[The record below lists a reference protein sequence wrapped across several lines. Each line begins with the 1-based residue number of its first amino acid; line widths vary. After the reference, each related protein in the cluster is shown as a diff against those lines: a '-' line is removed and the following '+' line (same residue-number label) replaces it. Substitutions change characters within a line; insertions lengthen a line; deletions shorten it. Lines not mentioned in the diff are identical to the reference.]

1 MSHPQVVQ
9 GVVIGQPKPANQYYY
24 PQQQQQQQQQATYG
38 YYEQNY
44 GYSQTSPPPPPAY
57 IQAADVQ
64 IIEFGPDTSKDVRNN
79 FIKKVYGILCAQ
91 LVVTSMIAFPFV
103 YGRDDWALEFVND
116 YVWVMWLSMA
126 VMFATLIVLVCVP
139 KASQKVP
146 INYIL
151 LFIFTASMGLMI
163 GFICVYYDTEAVLI
177 AAGST
182 AAAVFV
188 LTLFAFF
195 IKTDFTGYQ
204 PFALVLLMVLV
215 FMGLVMI
222 FLPTNR
228 YLQIVYGSI
237 GALVFSIYLVIDTQM
252 IVGGKNR
259 RSQLGVDQ
267 YIAGALMLYMDIINL
282 FLFVLT
288 IVGAAR

>member
-1 MSHPQVVQ
+1 MPD
-9 GVVIGQPKPANQYYY
+9 
-24 PQQQQQQQQQATYG
+24 
-38 YYEQNY
+38 
-44 GYSQTSPPPPPAY
+44 Y
-57 IQAADVQ
+57 ISFQ
-64 IIEFGPDTSKDVRNN
+64 
-79 FIKKVYGILCAQ
+79 VYGILCAQ
-91 LVVTSMIAFPFV
+91 LVITSLIAFPFV
-103 YGRDDWALEFVND
+103 YGKDDWAMDFVND
-116 YVWVMWLSMA
+116 YVWVLWLSMA

-139 KASQKVP
+139 AASQKVP

-163 GFICVYYDTEAVLI
+163 GFIGVYYDTEAVLI

-195 IKTDFTGYQ
+195 VKTDFTGYG

-259 RSQLGVDQ
+259 KVQLGVDQ
-267 YIAGALMLYMDIINL
+267 YITGALMLYMDIINL